1 MFIKESFN
9 FKVVP
14 WKPFEKKTMLEKGSL
29 TTRLA
34 FAVLWQCLHDWDL
47 QWISGCLKNW
57 NNQIARHYPK
67 KFYLLRSNINQKLLF
82 DSTISGTRTYRCCRL
97 GLIAI
102 KHTSFRII
110 IPVKVLWK
118 YSRTHLEES
127 IPPYIKIHIPTL
139 FLFLSGKLYSSLI

>member
-1 MFIKESFN
+1 MYHENLLKKNYVRKGVFNYKTCFCCAVAMFTWLRSSMN
-9 FKVVP
+9 FWVS
-14 WKPFEKKTMLEKGSL
+14 EE
-29 TTRLA
+29 
-34 FAVLWQCLHDWDL
+34 
-47 QWISGCLKNW
+47 LKQSNCFVF
-57 NNQIARHYPK
+57 RHYPK

-102 KHTSFRII
+102 KHTRFRII

-139 FLFLSGKLYSSLI
+139 FLFLSRKLYSSLI

>member
-1 MFIKESFN
+1 MLCCGNVYMIKIFSEF
-9 FKVVP
+9 VVP
-14 WKPFEKKTMLEKGSL
+14 NIEDREMNFWVSEE
-29 TTRLA
+29 
-34 FAVLWQCLHDWDL
+34 
-47 QWISGCLKNW
+47 LKQSNCFVF
-57 NNQIARHYPK
+57 RHYPK

-82 DSTISGTRTYRCCRL
+82 DSTISGTRTERCCRL

-102 KHTSFRII
+102 KHTRFRII

-139 FLFLSGKLYSSLI
+139 FLFLSRKLYSSLI

>member
-1 MFIKESFN
+1 MYHENLLKKNYVKIGVFNYKTCFWCAVAMFTWLRSSMNFWVSKELKQSN
-9 FKVVP
+9 C
-14 WKPFEKKTMLEKGSL
+14 FE
-29 TTRLA
+29 
-34 FAVLWQCLHDWDL
+34 F
-47 QWISGCLKNW
+47 
-57 NNQIARHYPK
+57 RHYPK

-102 KHTSFRII
+102 KHTIFRII
-110 IPVKVLWK
+110 IPVEVLWK

>member
-1 MFIKESFN
+1 MLLLCCGKIYMIDIFSEF
-9 FKVVP
+9 VVP
-14 WKPFEKKTMLEKGSL
+14 NIENREMNFWMSEE
-29 TTRLA
+29 
-34 FAVLWQCLHDWDL
+34 
-47 QWISGCLKNW
+47 LKQSNFFV
-57 NNQIARHYPK
+57 IRHYPI
-67 KFYLLRSNINQKLLF
+67 KFNLLRSNINQKLLF

-97 GLIAI
+97 GLIVI

-139 FLFLSGKLYSSLI
+139 FLFLSRKLYSSLI